1 MRKGRIMAI
10 VTEDGHAVTDAMLDQ
25 WADDAE
31 RGRYHG
37 TRGDIVVGRP
47 PLSDEELVTL
57 TFKIQPSVLARVD
70 AAARHAGITRS
81 AFLRRAVEHELAVT

>member
-1 MRKGRIMAI
+1 MAI
-10 VTEDGHAVTDAMLDQ
+10 VSEGGHVVTDAMLDK

-37 TRGDIVVGRP
+37 ARGDIVVGRP

-57 TFKIQPSVLARVD
+57 TFKIQPAVLARVD

-81 AFLRRAVEHELAVT
+81 AFLRRAVEHELAVA